1 MSGIEIVEKAFRIT
15 GRVQG
20 VFFRAWTQTTA
31 EELGLRGMVRN
42 RMDGSVEAQVS
53 GPSEAVRDFEKRLWT
68 GSPDSAVVG
77 VEEVEPSAAIP
88 DGPFRVFSTI

>member
-1 MSGIEIVEKAFRIT
+1 MSGIEIAEKAFRIT

-42 RMDGSVEAQVS
+42 RTDGSVEAQVS
-53 GPSEAVRDFEKRLWT
+53 GPSEDVREFEKRLWT
-68 GSPDSAVVG
+68 GSPDSVVVG
-77 VEEVEPSAAIP
+77 VEEIEASAAVP
-88 DGPFRVFSTI
+88 AGPFRVLSTI